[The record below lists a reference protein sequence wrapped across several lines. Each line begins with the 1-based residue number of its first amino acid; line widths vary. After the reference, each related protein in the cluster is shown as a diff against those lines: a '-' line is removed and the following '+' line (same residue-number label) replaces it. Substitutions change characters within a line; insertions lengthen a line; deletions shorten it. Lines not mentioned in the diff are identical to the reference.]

1 MGEPILEQRRECE
14 RTMSVT
20 LEMVG
25 GVAGLAFLYWGA
37 EWLVGGGVRIAEALR
52 VPSLVIGLT
61 LVAFATSAPELVV
74 SIDAALKGVGN
85 VSMGNVVGS
94 NICNVALILGAST
107 ALRALRVH
115 RDIFRRDL
123 PLLVVA
129 SLAVTGFYALNQG
142 IARWEAA
149 VLLGS
154 LLAYLV
160 WTVRM
165 GRKGGNELPEG
176 LPDAGA
182 EGAGRKPKSL
192 WWAAVLVVA
201 GLFGLVGG
209 AKLLVN
215 AAIRLAAMCG
225 VSDAVIGLTVVAV
238 GTSLPELATSVVA
251 AHKGENDIALGNVV
265 GSNLFNLLAIFGI
278 APLIS
283 PIYAPEIRWEDMGL
297 MVGLVFAI
305 PLLAW
310 GGRGWIRR
318 WGGGLLLAIYIGYM
332 VRLVLRT

>member
-1 MGEPILEQRRECE
+1 
-14 RTMSVT
+14 MSVT
-20 LEMVG
+20 LEMIG

-94 NICNVALILGAST
+94 NICNIALILGVSA

-142 IARWEAA
+142 IVRWEAA
-149 VLLGS
+149 VLLVS
-154 LLAYLV
+154 LLAYLS
-160 WTVRM
+160 WTVRK
-165 GRKGGNELPEG
+165 GRQDGNVAEEG
-176 LPDAGA
+176 VV
-182 EGAGRKPKSL
+182 RKQTSL

-297 MVGLVFAI
+297 MVGLVLVI

-318 WGGGLLLAIYIGYM
+318 WGGWLLLAVYAGYM
-332 VRLVLRT
+332 VRLVMRN